1 MAISTFETSAQRAP
15 GRCLYGTIEDFGELV
30 PIHCSMKIIQL
41 RNQTRDNIVCARCQL
56 ADNLWTRGKGLLGR
70 SSLDENEGILL
81 VPGNSIHMF
90 GMKFAIDVIY
100 LTRDDVVTDFVADI
114 GPGKAHVAKDREGAG
129 KPYAALEVAAGTIAR
144 VGVQCGDQLVR
155 ETVGN

>member
-1 MAISTFETSAQRAP
+1 MK
-15 GRCLYGTIEDFGELV
+15 TIQ
-30 PIHCSMKIIQL
+30 M

-70 SSLDENEGILL
+70 KSLDPNEGILL

-100 LTRDDVVTDFVADI
+100 LTRDDIVTDFIENI
-114 GPGKAHVAKDREGAG
+114 GPGKAHVAKDQSGAG
-129 KPYAALEVAAGTIAR
+129 KPYSALEVAAGTIAR
-144 VGVQCGDQLVR
+144 AGVEVGDQLARVVV
-155 ETVGN
+155 EN